1 MMLILS
7 IIGGVSRGALRLSF
21 SCIFQQIAFR
31 KIAIHH
37 GKNDSCL
44 HESKNILQTFCFCF
58 SASLKRVT
66 LRGSSEQISQAK
78 SLIEEKVHQDQI
90 IRQKADESAQS
101 RFKK

>member
-1 MMLILS
+1 MVRMT
-7 IIGGVSRGALRLSF
+7 VV
-21 SCIFQQIAFR
+21 CMNQKIFCKHFV
-31 KIAIHH
+31 
-37 GKNDSCL
+37 
-44 HESKNILQTFCFCF
+44 FCF